1 MPLDWVSKEEHVY
14 TWAASAMS
22 QAEEILGP
30 LGLPVNCSVKSIT
43 IRVRERE
50 RSAGTVQSVQ
60 FASVHGLIPADL
72 EPGDEA
78 DALRTVIQPEPLS
91 PNFTR
96 TMGARANLKL
106 EVI

>member
-50 RSAGTVQSVQ
+50 RDQQVLYNLYS
-60 FASVHGLIPADL
+60 L
-72 EPGDEA
+72 
-78 DALRTVIQPEPLS
+78 LRY
-91 PNFTR
+91 
-96 TMGARANLKL
+96 MA
-106 EVI
+106 